1 MRPIVGLGN
10 PGTRYRDT
18 PHNAGFQVCDRFAE
32 RHHLGDEFRKF
43 QGLFRRGRVRGED
56 IGVLKPQT
64 YMSRSGESVGEAV
77 RYLPIEGE
85 DVILVFDEIDLP
97 AGKIRIRPGGGAGG
111 HRGPLSVIE
120 HLATR
125 QFPRIRLGVGRPE
138 RQRDPTGHLLTA
150 LKGEDRERFA
160 ETIERR
166 LLLLG
171 RPDRVLDLL
180 ARTPGELAGIDIAG
194 QIDEL
199 GRSSVYAALAA
210 LQRDGLVD
218 ARWDHSGSHPRRMLQ
233 ISAAGRSVI
242 LDERAVLVPGL
253 RAYVEESA

>member
-1 MRPIVGLGN
+1 MRLIVGLGN

-32 RHHLGDEFRKF
+32 RHHLGDESRKF

-64 YMSRSGESVGEAV
+64 YMNLSGESVGEAV

-160 ETIERR
+160 ETIER
-166 LLLLG
+166 G
-171 RPDRVLDLL
+171 
-180 ARTPGELAGIDIAG
+180 
-194 QIDEL
+194 
-199 GRSSVYAALAA
+199 
-210 LQRDGLVD
+210 VD
-218 ARWDHSGSHPRRMLQ
+218 ALD
-233 ISAAGRSVI
+233 AI
-242 LDERAVLVPGL
+242 LSEGVDCAMNRYNGMPAIGEPEEQEQEEGDEK
-253 RAYVEESA
+253 